1 MSQLLDDS
9 NFVVQ
14 FTNKICVIQDHT
26 SRMMIG
32 AGEQLGGLYFLI
44 EVAPARVY
52 KTTRIAS
59 SELWHKRM
67 GHPSSRIVD
76 LISEIGNVGR
86 SDSVKNKFCDICF
99 RAKQTKEEF
108 ISSNNKVAECFSLI
122 HCDLWGAYR
131 VPASCGAVYFLTIVD
146 DYSRALWI
154 YLLIRKDE
162 VACALKN
169 FIVMV
174 KRKFEKDMKVV
185 RSDNGTEFMC
195 LKDYFAEQGILHQ
208 TSCVGTPQQ
217 NRHVE
222 RKHRHILN
230 VARALRFQAHLPIEF
245 WGECVLTA
253 GYLINRTPSV
263 ILDERTP
270 YEML

>member
-1 MSQLLDDS
+1 M
-9 NFVVQ
+9 
-14 FTNKICVIQDHT
+14 
-26 SRMMIG
+26 
-32 AGEQLGGLYFLI
+32 
-44 EVAPARVY
+44 
-52 KTTRIAS
+52 
-59 SELWHKRM
+59 
-67 GHPSSRIVD
+67 
-76 LISEIGNVGR
+76 
-86 SDSVKNKFCDICF
+86 
-99 RAKQTKEEF
+99 
-108 ISSNNKVAECFSLI
+108 
-122 HCDLWGAYR
+122 
-131 VPASCGAVYFLTIVD
+131 TIVD

-174 KRKFEKDMKVV
+174 KRQFEKDVKVV
-185 RSDNGTEFMC
+185 RSDNSIEFMC
-195 LKDYFAEQGILHQ
+195 LKDYFDEHGILHQ
-208 TSCVGTPQQ
+208 TFCVRTPQQ
-217 NRHVE
+217 NGCVE

>member
-86 SDSVKNKFCDICF
+86 SDSAKNKICDICL

-108 ISSNNKVAECFSLI
+108 ISSDNKAAEC
-122 HCDLWGAYR
+122 
-131 VPASCGAVYFLTIVD
+131 
-146 DYSRALWI
+146 
-154 YLLIRKDE
+154 
-162 VACALKN
+162 
-169 FIVMV
+169 
-174 KRKFEKDMKVV
+174 
-185 RSDNGTEFMC
+185 
-195 LKDYFAEQGILHQ
+195 LH
-208 TSCVGTPQQ
+208 
-217 NRHVE
+217 
-222 RKHRHILN
+222 
-230 VARALRFQAHLPIEF
+230 
-245 WGECVLTA
+245 
-253 GYLINRTPSV
+253 Y
-263 ILDERTP
+263 
-270 YEML
+270 